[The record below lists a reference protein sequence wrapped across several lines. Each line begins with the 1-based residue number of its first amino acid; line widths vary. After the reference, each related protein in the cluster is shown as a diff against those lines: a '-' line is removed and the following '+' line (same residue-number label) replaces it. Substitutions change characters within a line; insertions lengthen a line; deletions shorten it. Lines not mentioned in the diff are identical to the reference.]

1 MKTDL
6 NIQQEIREEL
16 NREAAMVGS
25 EIKILIKNGEVTLDG
40 FADSY
45 AKKIETER
53 AVKRVDGVNHVIN
66 NIVLKMTATRSD
78 LDIKKTV
85 VKVIT
90 WNSCIN
96 EDKIKV
102 NVNNGIVTLEGEVD
116 HDYQKSKAAFLTED
130 IVGVVAVINKIHVN
144 TSIDNTGRKLSA

>member
-25 EIKILIKNGEVTLDG
+25 EIKILIKSGEVTLDG